1 MTVSRMEIVD
11 KHSDPEAPLSDRIV
25 QAISEAIIAGE
36 LTPGSRLREAELAA
50 RFGVSRA
57 PLREALR
64 LLEERRLIER
74 LPYSGVRVIEMSAG
88 MIADLYELREV
99 LEGIACR
106 RAAARITPQ
115 EIAELEALLAEEG
128 QFAEA
133 VEKGNVDRP
142 APIRD
147 FHVRVAQISGNAE
160 LLRLLSTDLWRHAR
174 IYYRTMW
181 KRLWKRSRVT
191 HLEHVRIL
199 EALRE
204 RDGEMAE
211 MLMRR
216 HIRRSREM
224 LEELISSGTFAAK
237 GEPTTGEDR

>member
-1 MTVSRMEIVD
+1 MKIVD
-11 KHSDPEAPLSDRIV
+11 KQTDAPLSDLIG
-25 QAISEAIIAGE
+25 QTISEAIIAGE
-36 LTPGSRLREAELAA
+36 LTPGMRLREAELAA

-74 LPYSGVRVIEMSAG
+74 LPYSGVRVVEMSAT

-106 RAAARITPQ
+106 RAATRITPE
-115 EIAELEALLAEEG
+115 EIAELESLLADEG
-128 QFAEA
+128 QYAEA
-133 VEKGNVDRP
+133 VENGNVARP
-142 APIRD
+142 SPIRD
-147 FHVRVAQISGNAE
+147 FHFRVAQISGNAE

-199 EALRE
+199 EALKD

-224 LEELISSGTFAAK
+224 LEELISSGAFAAK
-237 GEPTTGEDR
+237 GEPTTGEEI